1 MKHGYATRS
10 NLTDPQFYPQV
21 VDKLVRDCLNETLHE
36 EIRKNITYE
45 THNISYYNPG
55 YAAKEDH
62 GTLHISVLDERG
74 QAASA
79 TSTVNL
85 YFGSKIRGKRTGIT
99 FNNGMDDFSSPGFSN
114 EFDVLP
120 SP

>member
-55 YAAKEDH
+55 YAAKEA
-62 GTLHISVLDERG
+62 VL
-74 QAASA
+74 
-79 TSTVNL
+79 T
-85 YFGSKIRGKRTGIT
+85 
-99 FNNGMDDFSSPGFSN
+99 DFLKGHFWTK
-114 EFDVLP
+114 VC
-120 SP
+120 